1 MSDGRVQILLVED
14 DPEERRAAVRALA
27 RTGWAVTEAVTAADA
42 LAVLR
47 RGGDFIVLLALALP
61 DMDGRDLLARIAADH
76 PDTPAVI
83 VTGVDDVAVAI
94 DAMQR
99 GAWDYVV
106 GRADGSHLLHL
117 SHVVARTLE
126 RRRQLVRDRKRY
138 REEME
143 GLAIALRGTSDGVV
157 ILDPIGRIAFVNP
170 ALARAWGQPESAIVG
185 RLLGDFV
192 SVRGA
197 PADLGDV
204 LAAVGERGL
213 WSGELCARAVEP
225 PERVWD
231 VTLTPI
237 RSPEPAPGVV
247 LGHARTA
254 VGIFRDVSEKHALE
268 QLRADF
274 LSMITH
280 DIKVPLTVILGYT
293 EMLTDP
299 EPPPDQ
305 IPPDILTRIRESGE
319 TIHALVCNFLD
330 LSRIEAGRM
339 TLDRRP
345 FDLTAMLAHAVEHYG
360 STARRKGVRL
370 ALETEPLPPL
380 VADETQ
386 LQRVVTNL
394 LGNAIKYTATG
405 GRVTV
410 STAREDGRVAVA
422 FRDTGRGI
430 PADEIPHLFEKYRRV
445 RETKRTEGTGL
456 GLFIA
461 KTIVEAHGGDVR
473 VESTPGAGSTFTVL
487 LPTG

>member
-1 MSDGRVQILLVED
+1 
-14 DPEERRAAVRALA
+14 
-27 RTGWAVTEAVTAADA
+27 
-42 LAVLR
+42 
-47 RGGDFIVLLALALP
+47 
-61 DMDGRDLLARIAADH
+61 
-76 PDTPAVI
+76 
-83 VTGVDDVAVAI
+83 
-94 DAMQR
+94 
-99 GAWDYVV
+99 AWEYVV
-106 GRADGSHLLHL
+106 RRADGSHLVHL
-117 SHVVARTLE
+117 PGVLARTLE
-126 RRRQLVRDRKRY
+126 RRELVRDRNRY
-138 REEME
+138 REEVE
-143 GLAIALRGTSDGVV
+143 ALALALRGTTDGVV
-157 ILDPIGRIAFVNP
+157 VLDPGGRVAFVNP
-170 ALARAWGQPESAIVG
+170 ALAHAWRQPESTIVG
-185 RLLGDFV
+185 RFVGDFV
-192 SVRGA
+192 GT
-197 PADLGDV
+197 PGGQADLGDV
-204 LAAVGERGL
+204 LVAVGERGS
-213 WSGELCARAVEP
+213 WNGELRTRGIEP
-225 PERVWD
+225 PQGVWD
-231 VTLTPI
+231 VTLTPLGC
-237 RSPEPAPGVV
+237 PAPAP
-247 LGHARTA
+247 GHARTA
-254 VGIFRDVSEKHALE
+254 VGIFRDMSEKYALE

-422 FRDTGRGI
+422 FRGLRRRLQRHVLRRAPGTRDGI
-430 PADEIPHLFEKYRRV
+430 DHACRV
-445 RETKRTEGTGL
+445 HGL
-456 GLFIA
+456 GQAGRLDEVEHGRQLAPLGTEHVAMHLEEDPAARIA
-461 KTIVEAHGGDVR
+461 RELDRLVDDVDR
-473 VESTPGAGSTFTVL
+473 RAV
-487 LPTG
+487 